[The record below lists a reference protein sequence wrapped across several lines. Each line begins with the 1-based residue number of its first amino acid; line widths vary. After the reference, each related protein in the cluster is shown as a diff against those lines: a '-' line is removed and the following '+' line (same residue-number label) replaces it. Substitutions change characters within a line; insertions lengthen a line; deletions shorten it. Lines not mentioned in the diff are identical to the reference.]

1 MKSLP
6 FYFIGASVIFALI
19 GMGYG
24 MYMAG
29 SEDHLLAGAHAHN
42 NLLGWVTMAIY
53 GLYYKA
59 VPAAVGGLATVHFW
73 VALVANL
80 IFPIGIALAILGT
93 TPLLAAIGG
102 GLEMLAMLIFA
113 YTVFRHRAGLSA

>member
-53 GLYYKA
+53 GLYYKS
-59 VPAAVGGLATVHFW
+59 VPSAVGRLATVHFW

-113 YTVFRHRAGLSA
+113 YTVFRHRAGLSV

>member
-6 FYFIGASVIFALI
+6 FYFIGAAVLFALA
-19 GMGYG
+19 GMAYG

-42 NLLGWVTMAIY
+42 NLLGWVTMAIF
-53 GLYYKA
+53 GLYYRA
-59 VPAAVGGLATVHFW
+59 VPAAVTGLATIHFW
-73 VALVANL
+73 ITLVANL
-80 IFPIGIALAILGT
+80 IFPFGIALAILGT

-102 GLEMLAMLIFA
+102 GLEMISMLIFGWI
-113 YTVFRHRAGLSA
+113 VLRNRAGLSV

>member
-6 FYFIGASVIFALI
+6 FYFIAASVIFALL

-29 SEDHLLAGAHAHN
+29 SENHLLAGAHAHN

-53 GLYYKA
+53 GLYYRA
-59 VPAAVGGLATVHFW
+59 VPAAIGRLATVHFW
-73 VALVANL
+73 ITLVANL

-102 GLEMLAMLIFA
+102 GLEMLAMLIFGWI
-113 YTVFRHRAGLSA
+113 VLRNRAGLTA

>member
-1 MKSLP
+1 MKNIP
-6 FYFIGASVIFALI
+6 FYFVATSIVFALI

-29 SEDHLLAGAHAHN
+29 SENHLLAGAHAHN

-53 GLYYKA
+53 GLYYRSVPSA
-59 VPAAVGGLATVHFW
+59 VTGLATIHYW

-80 IFPIGIALAILGT
+80 VFPVGIGMAILSM

-102 GLEMLAMLIFA
+102 GLEILAMLIFG
-113 YTVFRHRAGLSA
+113 YTVLRHRSGLSV

>member
-6 FYFIGASVIFALI
+6 FYFIFVSTLFALA

-29 SEDHLLAGAHAHN
+29 SQDHLLAGAHAHN
-42 NLLGWVTMAIY
+42 NLLGWVTMALY
-53 GLYYKA
+53 GFYYRA
-59 VPAAVGGLATVHFW
+59 VPSAVTGLATAHFW
-73 VALVANL
+73 ITLVANL
-80 IFPIGIALAILGT
+80 IFPFGIALAILGS

-102 GLEMLAMLIFA
+102 GLEILAMLIFA
-113 YTVFRHRAGLSA
+113 YTVFRHRAGLTV

>member
-6 FYFIGASVIFALI
+6 FYFIFLAVLFALG
-19 GMGYG
+19 GMAYG

-29 SEDHLLAGAHAHN
+29 SEDHLLAPAHAHN

-53 GLYYKA
+53 GLYYRA
-59 VPAAVGGLATVHFW
+59 VPAALTRLATVHFW

-80 IFPIGIALAILGT
+80 LFPFGIALAILGT
-93 TPLLAAIGG
+93 TPLLAAIAG
-102 GLEMLAMLIFA
+102 GLEIIAMLIFA
-113 YTVFRHRAGLSA
+113 YVVFRHRAGLMA

>member
-1 MKSLP
+1 MKNLP
-6 FYFIGASVIFALI
+6 FYFIFPATLFALA

-42 NLLGWVTMAIY
+42 NLLGWVTMALY
-53 GLYYKA
+53 GLYYRA
-59 VPAAVGGLATVHFW
+59 VPQAITGLATIHFW
-73 VALVANL
+73 IVLVANL
-80 IFPIGIALAILGT
+80 IFPLGIALAILGT

-102 GLEMLAMLIFA
+102 GLEMIGMLIFA
-113 YTVFRHRAGLSA
+113 WTVWRHRGAFAG

>member
-6 FYFIGASVIFALI
+6 FYFIGASVIFALL

-29 SEDHLLAGAHAHN
+29 SENHLLAGAHAHN

-53 GLYYKA
+53 GLYYKS
-59 VPAAVGGLATVHFW
+59 VPAAVTGLATIHFW

-102 GLEMLAMLIFA
+102 AFEMLAMLIFA
-113 YTVFRHRAGLSA
+113 YTVFRHRAGLSV

>member
-53 GLYYKA
+53 GLYYKS
-59 VPAAVGGLATVHFW
+59 VPSAVGGLATVHFW

-113 YTVFRHRAGLSA
+113 YTVFRHRAGLSV

>member
-1 MKSLP
+1 MKNLP
-6 FYFIGASVIFALI
+6 FYFIFLAAIFALL
-19 GMGYG
+19 GMFYG

-29 SEDHLLAGAHAHN
+29 SENHLLASAHAHN

-53 GLYYKA
+53 GLYYRA
-59 VPAAVGGLATVHFW
+59 VPGAVGGLATVHFA

-80 IFPIGIALAILGT
+80 IFPFGIALAILGT

-102 GLEMLAMLIFA
+102 GLEIIAMLIFA
-113 YTVFRHRAGLSA
+113 FTVFRHRAGLSV

>member
-6 FYFIGASVIFALI
+6 FYFIAAAVIFALA

-29 SEDHLLAGAHAHN
+29 SQDHLLAGAHAHN
-42 NLLGWVTMAIY
+42 NLLGWVMMAIF
-53 GLYYKA
+53 GLYYRA
-59 VPAAVGGLATVHFW
+59 VPAAVTGLATVHFW
-73 VALVANL
+73 ITLVANL
-80 IFPIGIALAILGT
+80 IFPFGIALAILGT

-102 GLEMLAMLIFA
+102 GLEIISMLIFGWI
-113 YTVFRHRAGLSA
+113 VLRNRAGLTV

>member
-6 FYFIGASVIFALI
+6 FYFIFLAALFALA

-29 SEDHLLAGAHAHN
+29 SEDHLLAPAHAHN
-42 NLLGWVTMAIY
+42 NLLGWVTFAIY
-53 GLYYKA
+53 GFYYRA
-59 VPAAVGGLATVHFW
+59 VPCAVTGLATVHFW

-80 IFPIGIALAILGT
+80 IFPFGIGLAIVGT

-102 GLEMLAMLIFA
+102 GLEIIAMLIFA
-113 YTVFRHRAGLSA
+113 YTVFRHRAGLTV

>member
-1 MKSLP
+1 MQRLP
-6 FYFIGASVIFALI
+6 FYFIGASVLFALG
-19 GMGYG
+19 GMLFG

-59 VPAAVGGLATVHFW
+59 VPSSVTRLAQVHFW
-73 VALVANL
+73 VTLIANL
-80 IFPIGIALAILGT
+80 IFPYGIALAILGT

-102 GLEMLAMLIFA
+102 GLEIVAMLIFA
-113 YTVFRHRAGLSA
+113 YTVWRHRSALSA

>member
-1 MKSLP
+1 MKNLP
-6 FYFIGASVIFALI
+6 FYFIFLATLFALT

-29 SEDHLLAGAHAHN
+29 SEDHLLAAAHAHN
-42 NLLGWVTMAIY
+42 NLLGWVTFAIY
-53 GLYYKA
+53 GLYYRSVPGA
-59 VPAAVGGLATVHFW
+59 VTGLATLHFW

-80 IFPIGIALAILGT
+80 VFPFGIALAILGT

-102 GLEMLAMLIFA
+102 GLEIIAMLIFA
-113 YTVFRHRAGLSA
+113 YTVFRHRAGLSV

>member
-6 FYFIGASVIFALI
+6 FYFIAAAVIFALA

-29 SEDHLLAGAHAHN
+29 SQDHLLAGAHAHN
-42 NLLGWVTMAIY
+42 NLLGWVTMAIF
-53 GLYYKA
+53 GLYYRA
-59 VPAAVGGLATVHFW
+59 VPAAVTGLATVHFW
-73 VALVANL
+73 VTLVANL
-80 IFPIGIALAILGT
+80 IFPFGIALAILGT

-102 GLEMLAMLIFA
+102 GLEIISMLIFGWI
-113 YTVFRHRAGLSA
+113 VLRNRAGLTV

>member
-6 FYFIGASVIFALI
+6 FYFIAASVIFALL

-29 SEDHLLAGAHAHN
+29 SENHLLAGAHAHN

-53 GLYYKA
+53 GLYYRA
-59 VPAAVGGLATVHFW
+59 VPAAIGRLATVHFW
-73 VALVANL
+73 ITLVANL

-102 GLEMLAMLIFA
+102 GLEMLAMLIFGWI
-113 YTVFRHRAGLSA
+113 VLRNRAGLTV